1 VARPGSTPLAWPR
14 NSRWRRGEARRDE
27 EQGSSRDQGFYDCE
41 VSDRRA
47 EPLLEGTVVRLFD
60 VTCGAKESAPTEEE
74 HTLTTQVILP
84 LRGCFEVYRGRDV
97 TVADPVSA
105 VIFRAGDD
113 YRIGHPAPDGDD
125 CVVFALPPESAEDA
139 VGSNGIA
146 GIAGLVEPDVRSR
159 LHGARAALRDG
170 GIDPLEAEEE
180 GLDLLRSILRGL
192 PRRDGSG
199 GGALGR
205 TQRSTVERARAL
217 LASRPAE
224 RWRLD
229 QIAREV
235 FISPWHLARLFRTAT
250 GESISRYLLRLRLGV
265 ALDRLAGGERDLAA
279 LSLELGFAHH
289 SHFSARFRAMFGVT
303 PSAFR
308 SSLSTDRLARSR
320 TIVTATDLAPS

>member
-1 VARPGSTPLAWPR
+1 MIAK
-14 NSRWRRGEARRDE
+14 
-27 EQGSSRDQGFYDCE
+27 
-41 VSDRRA
+41 VSERRA
-47 EPLLEGTVVRLFD
+47 EPLFDGTVFRLYD
-60 VTCGAKESAPTEEE
+60 VTCRAKESTPAEEE

-84 LRGCFEVYRGRDV
+84 LRGCFEVHRGRDV
-97 TVADPVSA
+97 TVADTVSA

-113 YRIGHPAPDGDD
+113 HRIGHPAADGDE
-125 CVVFALPPESAEDA
+125 CVVFALPRESAEDA
-139 VGSNGIA
+139 VGSNGSA
-146 GIAGLVEPDVRSR
+146 GIVGLVEPDVRSR

-170 GIDPLEAEEE
+170 AVDPLAAEEE
-180 GLDLLRSILRGL
+180 WLDLLRSVLRGL
-192 PRRDGSG
+192 PRREDSG
-199 GGALGR
+199 GRALGR
-205 TQRSTVERARAL
+205 TQRSTVERTRVL

-308 SSLSTDRLARSR
+308 SSLTSDRLARSR
-320 TIVTATDLAPS
+320 TMVTAPDLAPP

>member
-1 VARPGSTPLAWPR
+1 M
-14 NSRWRRGEARRDE
+14 
-27 EQGSSRDQGFYDCE
+27 
-41 VSDRRA
+41 
-47 EPLLEGTVVRLFD
+47 RLYD
-60 VTCGAKESAPTEEE
+60 VTCRAKESAPAEEE

-113 YRIGHPAPDGDD
+113 HRIGHPAPDGDD

-146 GIAGLVEPDVRSR
+146 GIAGIAGLVEPDVRSR

-170 GIDPLEAEEE
+170 AIDPLEAEEE

-192 PRRDGSG
+192 PRDDGSG
-199 GGALGR
+199 RGALGR
-205 TQRSTVERARAL
+205 TQRSTVERTRAL

-250 GESISRYLLRLRLGV
+250 GESISRYLLRLRLSV

-289 SHFSARFRAMFGVT
+289 SHFSARFRAIFGVT

-308 SSLSTDRLARSR
+308 SSLTADRLARSG
-320 TIVTATDLAPS
+320 TIVTAPDLTPS

>member
-1 VARPGSTPLAWPR
+1 MIAK
-14 NSRWRRGEARRDE
+14 
-27 EQGSSRDQGFYDCE
+27 
-41 VSDRRA
+41 VSERRA
-47 EPLLEGTVVRLFD
+47 EPLFEGTVLRLYD
-60 VTCGAKESAPTEEE
+60 VTCRAKESAPAEEE

-84 LRGCFEVYRGRDV
+84 LRGCFEVHRGRDV

-113 YRIGHPAPDGDD
+113 HRIGHPAADGDE

-139 VGSNGIA
+139 VGSNRTA

-170 GIDPLEAEEE
+170 AVDPLAAEEE
-180 GLDLLRSILRGL
+180 GLDLLRSVLRGL
-192 PRRDGSG
+192 PRREDSG
-199 GGALGR
+199 RGALGR
-205 TQRSTVERARAL
+205 TQRSTVERTRVL

-308 SSLSTDRLARSR
+308 SSLTTDRLARSR
-320 TIVTATDLAPS
+320 TIVTAPDLAPT

>member
-1 VARPGSTPLAWPR
+1 MIAK
-14 NSRWRRGEARRDE
+14 
-27 EQGSSRDQGFYDCE
+27 
-41 VSDRRA
+41 VSERRA
-47 EPLLEGTVVRLFD
+47 EPLFEGTVLRLYD
-60 VTCGAKESAPTEEE
+60 VTCRAEESAPAEEE

-84 LRGCFEVYRGRDV
+84 LRGCFEVHRGRDV

-113 YRIGHPAPDGDD
+113 HRIGHPAADGDE

-146 GIAGLVEPDVRSR
+146 GIVGLVEPDVRSR
-159 LHGARAALRDG
+159 LHGARAALRDRAV
-170 GIDPLEAEEE
+170 DPLAAEEE
-180 GLDLLRSILRGL
+180 GLDLLRSVLRGV
-192 PRRDGSG
+192 PRREDSG
-199 GGALGR
+199 RGALGR
-205 TQRSTVERARAL
+205 TQWSTVERTRVL

-250 GESISRYLLRLRLGV
+250 GESISRYLLRLRLSV

-289 SHFSARFRAMFGVT
+289 SHFSARFRTMFGVT

-308 SSLSTDRLARSR
+308 SSLTTDRLARSR
-320 TIVTATDLAPS
+320 TIVTAPDLAPT

>member
-1 VARPGSTPLAWPR
+1 MAK
-14 NSRWRRGEARRDE
+14 
-27 EQGSSRDQGFYDCE
+27 

-47 EPLLEGTVVRLFD
+47 EPLFEGTVVRLYD
-60 VTCGAKESAPTEEE
+60 VACRAKESAPAEEE
-74 HTLTTQVILP
+74 HALTTQVILP
-84 LRGCFEVYRGRDV
+84 LRGCFEVHRGRDV

-113 YRIGHPAPDGDD
+113 HRVGHPAPGGDD

-159 LHGARAALRDG
+159 LHGARAALRNGAVDQ
-170 GIDPLEAEEE
+170 LEAEEE

-192 PRRDGSG
+192 PSGEGSG
-199 GGALGR
+199 PRALGR
-205 TQRSTVERARAL
+205 TQRSTVERTRAL
-217 LASRPAE
+217 LATRPAE

-250 GESISRYLLRLRLGV
+250 GESISGYLLRLRLGM

-289 SHFSARFRAMFGVT
+289 SHFSARFRAMFGIT

-320 TIVTATDLAPS
+320 TIVTAADLTPS

>member
-1 VARPGSTPLAWPR
+1 
-14 NSRWRRGEARRDE
+14 
-27 EQGSSRDQGFYDCE
+27 

-47 EPLLEGTVVRLFD
+47 EPLFEGTVVRLYD
-60 VTCGAKESAPTEEE
+60 VTCRAKESAPAKEE

-84 LRGCFEVYRGRDV
+84 LRGCFEVHRGRDV

-113 YRIGHPAPDGDD
+113 HRIGHPAPDGDD

-159 LHGARAALRDG
+159 LHGVRAALRNGAVDQ
-170 GIDPLEAEEE
+170 LEAEEE

-192 PRRDGSG
+192 PPGEGSG
-199 GGALGR
+199 RGALGR
-205 TQRSTVERARAL
+205 TQRSTVERTRAL

-235 FISPWHLARLFRTAT
+235 LISPWHLARLFRTAT
-250 GESISRYLLRLRLGV
+250 GESISGYLLRLRLGL
-265 ALDRLAGGERDLAA
+265 ALDRLAGGERDLAT

-308 SSLSTDRLARSR
+308 GSLSHDGLARSR
-320 TIVTATDLAPS
+320 TIVTAAGLPPS